1 MSISFFWIE
10 KRPLKP
16 LMLIKKINLEWLSKF
31 ISIYK
36 INVPKFQIVVGI
48 SHYCLSVFW
57 GKIIVYLASYFLL
70 HCTSKWHSC
79 RIQNF
84 TFESIV
90 LYFKTIAFI
99 CNFYFLNF
107 IDLLLVVQLLPKICI
122 EQHIHW
128 NMLLLQLLM
137 SCLNCLHFS
146 VDNGRLCYFA
156 RICPNVHRFTDQAHV
171 TNDRKVDNKAIK
183 H

>member
-1 MSISFFWIE
+1 MSISFFWIG
-10 KRPLKP
+10 KRALKP
-16 LMLIKKINLEWLSKF
+16 LLMKKINLEWISKF
-31 ISIYK
+31 ISIHR

-107 IDLLLVVQLLPKICI
+107 IDLLLVVQLLPK
-122 EQHIHW
+122 
-128 NMLLLQLLM
+128 NMYWTTYTLKYVTTSVIDVMPELPALLSRQWSSMLFCTYL
-137 SCLNCLHFS
+137 S
-146 VDNGRLCYFA
+146 
-156 RICPNVHRFTDQAHV
+156 
-171 TNDRKVDNKAIK
+171 
-183 H
+183 